1 ARRVR
6 MKEFKG
12 RVAVVTGAA
21 SGIGLAL
28 AERFAAEGM
37 KVVMADVEEGALR
50 TAERAVKA
58 RGASTLAV
66 RTDVTRAADVDA
78 LARKALDAF
87 GAVHVVCNNAGVGGD
102 FRLSWQQTLENWQWV
117 LGVNLWGVIHGIRTF
132 VPIML
137 QQDTEGHV
145 VNTASMAGH
154 VPRPLGAVY
163 HGSKFAVVSISE
175 SLHHELAM
183 VGAKVKASVLC
194 PGVVSTNIMTSER
207 SRPAELRVPEQ
218 PLTEAE
224 QALRASYEGLVS
236 SGLPPATVAGRVL
249 EAIRDERFYVF
260 PHPEILAAV
269 RARMLNILE
278 QRNPTLEVPEELP
291 LGLVAD
297 AVRKD

>member
-1 ARRVR
+1 

-21 SGIGLAL
+21 SGIGLAM

-37 KVVMADVEEGALR
+37 KVVLADVEEGALR

-58 RGASTLAV
+58 KGASALAV
-66 RTDVTRAADVDA
+66 PTDVTRAGDVDA
-78 LARKALDAF
+78 LARKTLDAF

-102 FRLSWQQTLENWQWV
+102 FRLSWQQTLENWHWV

-132 VPIML
+132 VPILL

-154 VPRPLGAVY
+154 LSLPLGAVY
-163 HGSKFAVVSISE
+163 HASKFAVVTISE

-194 PGVVSTNIMTSER
+194 PGFVSTNIMSSDR
-207 SRPAELRVPEQ
+207 NRPAALRVTEQ

-236 SGLPPATVAGRVL
+236 TGLPPATVAEGVL
-249 EAIRDERFYVF
+249 EAIREERFYVF

-269 RARMLNILE
+269 RARMLNILA
-278 QRNPTLEVPEELP
+278 QRNPTLEVPEDLHMD
-291 LGLVAD
+291 LIAD

>member
-1 ARRVR
+1 
-6 MKEFKG
+6 MKEFEG

-37 KVVMADVEEGALR
+37 KVVLADVEEGALR
-50 TAERAVKA
+50 TAERALKA
-58 RGASTLAV
+58 KGASALAV
-66 RTDVTRAADVDA
+66 PTDVTRADDVDA
-78 LARKALDAF
+78 LAKKTLDAF

-132 VPIML
+132 VPILL

-154 VPRPLGAVY
+154 LSLPLGSVY
-163 HGSKFAVVSISE
+163 HATKFAVVTISE

-183 VGAKVKASVLC
+183 VGAKVNASVLC
-194 PGVVSTNIMTSER
+194 PGFVSTNIMRSER
-207 SRPAELRVPEQ
+207 NRPAELRVAEE

-224 QALRASYEGLVS
+224 QALRTSYEGLVT
-236 SGLPPATVAGRVL
+236 SGLPPATVAERVL
-249 EAIRDERFYVF
+249 EAIRDERFYIF

-269 RARMLNILE
+269 RGRMLNILA
-278 QRNPTLEVPEELP
+278 QRNPTLEVPENLH
-291 LGLVAD
+291 LDLVAD
-297 AVRKD
+297 VVRKG

>member
-1 ARRVR
+1 

-21 SGIGLAL
+21 SGIGLAM

-37 KVVMADVEEGALR
+37 KVVLADVEEGALR

-58 RGASTLAV
+58 KGAASTLAV
-66 RTDVTRAADVDA
+66 RTDVTRAGDVDA
-78 LARKALDAF
+78 LARKTLDAF

-132 VPIML
+132 VPILL

-154 VPRPLGAVY
+154 LSLPLGAVY
-163 HGSKFAVVSISE
+163 HASKFAVVTISE

-194 PGVVSTNIMTSER
+194 PGFVSTNIMSSDR
-207 SRPAELRVPEQ
+207 NRPAALRVTEQ

-236 SGLPPATVAGRVL
+236 SGLPPATVAEGVL
-249 EAIRDERFYVF
+249 EAIREERFYVF

-269 RARMLNILE
+269 RGRMLNILA
-278 QRNPTLEVPEELP
+278 QRNPTLEVPEDLHMD
-291 LGLVAD
+291 LIAN

>member
-1 ARRVR
+1 

-154 VPRPLGAVY
+154 VSLPLGAVY
-163 HGSKFAVVSISE
+163 HASKFAVVTISE

-194 PGVVSTNIMTSER
+194 PGFVSTNIMTSER
-207 SRPAELRVPEQ
+207 NRPAELRVPEQ